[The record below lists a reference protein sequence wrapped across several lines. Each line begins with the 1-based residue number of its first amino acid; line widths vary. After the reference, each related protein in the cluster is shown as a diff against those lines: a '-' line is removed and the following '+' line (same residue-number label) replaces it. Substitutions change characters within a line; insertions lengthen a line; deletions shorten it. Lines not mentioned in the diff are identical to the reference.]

1 MIKSLFKMLFGIAV
15 LAVVLVFAGG
25 YWIQNNADTVA
36 EAALDASGVSADM
49 AAKRAMQCE
58 AARRQF
64 QSAWDRAV
72 ESGTDEQQADVLDSM
87 EAQADIACRA
97 A

>member
-1 MIKSLFKMLFGIAV
+1 MIKSLFKVLFGVAV

-36 EAALDASGVSADM
+36 EAALDASGVNDDM
-49 AAKRAMQCE
+49 AKRRAMQCD
-58 AARRQF
+58 AAQRQF

-72 ESGTDEQQADVLDSM
+72 ESGTDEQQSDMLASM
-87 EAQADIACRA
+87 EAQADIACSDA
-97 A
+97 